1 MGVTGIETGDPALL
15 VERITCAKGSED
27 LKKCRSRGGLG
38 NGEAENVG
46 WNHMMK
52 GLEQQVEETASSC
65 WQWAPLQ
72 HFGQG

>member
-1 MGVTGIETGDPALL
+1 MTGRETGDPALL

-27 LKKCRSRGGLG
+27 LKKCRSRVGLG

-46 WNHMMK
+46 WNHMLK

-72 HFGQG
+72 HFGQE

>member
-1 MGVTGIETGDPALL
+1 MTGRETGDPALL

-27 LKKCRSRGGLG
+27 LKKCRSRVGLG

-46 WNHMMK
+46 WNHMLK
-52 GLEQQVEETASSC
+52 GLEQQVEEIASSC

-72 HFGQG
+72 HFGQE

>member
-27 LKKCRSRGGLG
+27 LKKCRSRVGLG
-38 NGEAENVG
+38 NGKAEKVG
-46 WNHMMK
+46 WNHMLK

-72 HFGQG
+72 RFGQG